1 MSETAESKHYESD
14 PEIVEQFMEIFNS
27 KSFPTNVKFQ
37 FIGSTKQ
44 KELIKI
50 KKIADDYA
58 FLLNEKELMVT
69 INEDVYHAMDSEGD
83 DITTILF
90 ETAIESISIKIDTGK
105 ITLKKPPIQTYA
117 SIVNKYG
124 VDKIG
129 RANQVTDLLDEQ
141 KSDSLEVN

>member
-44 KELIKI
+44 KVLIKI

-58 FLLNEKELMVT
+58 FLLNEKELLVLQSYLKQLL
-69 INEDVYHAMDSEGD
+69 NLLVLKS
-83 DITTILF
+83 
-90 ETAIESISIKIDTGK
+90 
-105 ITLKKPPIQTYA
+105 TL
-117 SIVNKYG
+117 V
-124 VDKIG
+124 
-129 RANQVTDLLDEQ
+129 RLL
-141 KSDSLEVN
+141 

>member
-58 FLLNEKELMVT
+58 FLLNEKELLVT
-69 INEDVYHAMDSEGD
+69 INEDIFHAMDSEGD

-105 ITLKKPPIQTYA
+105 ITLKKPPIQTYV